1 MNEQEIKA
9 KLEKLEKYE
18 AKERRKKR
26 WKPYLML
33 EAEIA
38 EMYDYQHRLE
48 DAAIHQQDA
57 DEISREYRL
66 GLEAYGGACIQNA
79 LDEFNKMLEIKE
91 QESERLHDALME
103 EEE

>member
-1 MNEQEIKA
+1 MNEEEMKA

-26 WKPYLML
+26 WKPYLKL

-38 EMYDYQHRLE
+38 EMYDYQRRLE
-48 DAAIHQQDA
+48 DAAMHQMDA
-57 DEISREYRL
+57 DEISREYGL

-79 LDEFNKMLEIKE
+79 LDEFNKVLEIKE
-91 QESERLHDALME
+91 RQSERLHDELME